1 VAIQLQGNGNFSI
14 EYEGP
19 YLGLDVQKPAT
30 LISDKA
36 SPAMLNMMLRNA
48 EIRSRPAQLQFATAA
63 DNKPILGLTNFVD
76 INGTYHFVY
85 WAGQRMFQ
93 YNPVTFPNPFDIV
106 GNAAPGDMKQNTVQY
121 RAFANKIFYTT
132 LSQQITPPQPGGGGV
147 KPGSINPFVGYW
159 DGIAG
164 APVFTQTQ
172 YDASVTQSIAGIAA
186 ASSAAV
192 SGTLAQWYPKII
204 APLAGPLA
212 LGAQFLG
219 ELNNQIILANVNML
233 DQATGTIYNLPNL
246 IWWSANG
253 LPFQWDPTQNTSA
266 GFNALFDVSD
276 LITGLMTMGVAGY
289 LFRSYGIS
297 QFSPSGSA
305 VAPFQFNH
313 LWASEH
319 GIGNVLPWSIA
330 QYGSQGAFIS
340 QDNIY
345 SLGLTN
351 VQQIGGTARDAI
363 MQDLADMIAGA
374 SFSPGTAYAA
384 ILPIF
389 KKGYVYLTYQI
400 FIPFEDFMRMWV
412 YSFEDKNWMKW
423 ELPINDPAVLTPV
436 FFCPPNVV

>member
-1 VAIQLQGNGNFSI
+1 MAIQIQSNGNFSI
-14 EYEGP
+14 EYEGGP
-19 YLGLDVQKPAT
+19 YLGLDVQNPAT

-48 EIRSRPAQLQFATAA
+48 EIRSRPALKTALP
-63 DNKPILGLTNFVD
+63 DLSTVLGLTNFVD
-76 INGTYHFVY
+76 INGKYHVVA
-85 WAGQRMFQ
+85 WSGANLFQ
-93 YNPVTFPNPFDIV
+93 YNPVGPTWDSL
-106 GNAAPGDMKQNTVQY
+106 GAAAPGNMKQNTVQY

-132 LSQQITPPQPGGGGV
+132 ISQQIAPPQPGGGGV
-147 KPGSINPFVGYW
+147 PPGSINPFVGYW
-159 DGIAG
+159 DGLTAN
-164 APVFTQTQ
+164 PVFTQAQ

-186 ASSAAV
+186 ASSATV
-192 SGTLAQWYPKII
+192 SGTLAQWYPAITL
-204 APLAGPLA
+204 PLAGPLA

-233 DQATGTIYNLPNL
+233 DQATGTVYNLPNL

-266 GFNALFDVSD
+266 GFNAMFDVSD

-289 LFRSYGIS
+289 IFRSYGIS

-305 VAPFQFNH
+305 IAPFQFNH
-313 LWASEH
+313 MWASEH

-330 QYGSQGAFIS
+330 QYGQQGAFVA

-345 SLGLTN
+345 ALTLTSAN
-351 VQQIGGTARDAI
+351 PIGGTARDAI
-363 MQDLADMIAGA
+363 MDDLANMMPGS

-400 FIPFEDFMRMWV
+400 FIPLADVVKMWV
-412 YSFEDKNWMKW
+412 YSFEDKNWSPW
-423 ELPINDPAVLTPV
+423 ELEIGNPNILIPTIY
-436 FFCPPNVV
+436 CPPNVV